1 MVSNLLLGGF
11 IMVGYGIYKTLQEEK
26 KSPPNDYYRATFD
39 YCSKL
44 TLSELQEYIDS
55 NYILSKTENKHKIYS
70 TCGSNDN
77 FLIVKHIAQLAEE
90 LGRNF
95 DNRFSRY

>member
-1 MVSNLLLGGF
+1 MISNLLLGGF
-11 IMVGYGIYKTLQEEK
+11 IVIGYGIYKTLQEEK
-26 KSPPNDYYRATFD
+26 VLPNDYYRITFD

-55 NYILSKTENKHKIYS
+55 NYILSKAENKHKIYS
-70 TCGSNDN
+70 TCNSNDK

-95 DNRFSRY
+95 DNKFSRY

>member
-1 MVSNLLLGGF
+1 MISNLMLGGF
-11 IMVGYGIYKTLQEEK
+11 IVIGYGIYKTLQEEK
-26 KSPPNDYYRATFD
+26 EGHSNDYYRTTFD

-44 TLSELQEYIDS
+44 TLSELREYIDS
-55 NYILSKTENKHKIYS
+55 NYILSKAENKHKIYS
-70 TCGSNDN
+70 TCGSNDK

>member
-1 MVSNLLLGGF
+1 MISNLMLGGF
-11 IMVGYGIYKTLQEEK
+11 IMVGYGIYKTLQEENEN
-26 KSPPNDYYRATFD
+26 PPNDYYRTTFD

-70 TCGSNDN
+70 TCNSNDK

>member
-1 MVSNLLLGGF
+1 MISNLMLGGF
-11 IMVGYGIYKTLQEEK
+11 IMLGYGICKTLQEEK
-26 KSPPNDYYRATFD
+26 KIPPNDYYRATFD

-44 TLSELQEYIDS
+44 TLDELKEYIES

-70 TCGSNDN
+70 TCGSNDK

-95 DNRFSRY
+95 DNKFSRY